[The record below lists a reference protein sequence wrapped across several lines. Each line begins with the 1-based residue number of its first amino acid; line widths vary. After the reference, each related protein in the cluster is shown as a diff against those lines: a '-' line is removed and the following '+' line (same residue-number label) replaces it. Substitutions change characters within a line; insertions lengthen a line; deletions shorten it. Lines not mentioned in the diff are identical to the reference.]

1 MSDVPTNP
9 GNASTGSSDAGAGL
23 PGGVASPAL
32 DTGLSAANDNADAC
46 FTSDPV
52 GGVVTTPCPLSA
64 GGATP
69 VILEIVDRKTGNV
82 VTNTTQAKIVGQK
95 IELLVRAKPPEAM
108 SNIQW
113 TVPGERVGNYS
124 QSSSTATRTDLTA
137 ADLQGTNLDF
147 YWIKGGSKAI
157 TVAATVRGSSLTA
170 QVMQNVLAP
179 TNVTMTSVTDHVKVG
194 PTGWPGDP
202 PMNLYYGKSPNVGI
216 QWTCTATAPAGGKGE
231 IAGTQLNNSDRKR
244 TSNAGVV
251 ESNDSGGA
259 YMLDT
264 TVPYSTS
271 VTIAAG
277 ASATWSS
284 NDSPST
290 PLTASLSRKSVNDL
304 FRMYFM
310 YKPDGA
316 DSIWVT
322 LMRLDWHWAGQTTRV
337 GAPGGAGNNWT
348 APAGVGSDRNPS
360 GIATS
365 ELPTWTDNVTSITWK

>member
-1 MSDVPTNP
+1 
-9 GNASTGSSDAGAGL
+9 
-23 PGGVASPAL
+23 
-32 DTGLSAANDNADAC
+32 
-46 FTSDPV
+46 
-52 GGVVTTPCPLSA
+52 
-64 GGATP
+64 
-69 VILEIVDRKTGNV
+69 VDRKTGNV
-82 VTNTTQAKIVGQK
+82 VSNTTQAKIVGQK

-124 QSSSTATRTDLTA
+124 QSSSTGTRTDLTA
-137 ADLQGTNLDF
+137 TDLQGTNLEF
-147 YWIKGGSKAI
+147 YWIKGGSEVI
-157 TVAATVRGSSLTA
+157 TVAATVRGSRLTA
-170 QVMQNVLAP
+170 QVTQNVLAP
-179 TNVTMTSVTDHVKVG
+179 TNVTMTSITGDVGVG

-202 PMNLYYGKSPNVGI
+202 PTNLYYGKSPKVGI
-216 QWTCTATAPAGGKGE
+216 QWTCTATAPAGGDGE

-251 ESNDSGGA
+251 ESNDSGGS

-264 TVPYSTS
+264 TVPYSSS
-271 VTIAAG
+271 VPITAG

-290 PLTASLSRKSVNDL
+290 PLTPNLSKKSVNDL

-310 YKPDGA
+310 YKPAGA
-316 DSIWVT
+316 DSIWVN

-348 APAGVGSDRNPS
+348 AAAGASSDKDPS
-360 GIATS
+360 GSATS